1 MTGATMTTDQR
12 EQAFIGFGS
21 AIIGAVVGG
30 LFVLYAT
37 RSQWKRDRGEV
48 SRQAAARVLTPLA
61 NLEGVFATVLSGQG
75 ISLADAAA
83 AFNT

>member
-1 MTGATMTTDQR
+1 MTTDQR

-61 NLEGVFATVLSGQG
+61 HLEGVFATVLSGQG